1 VIPVLHLRQGTGLY
15 GADRAVLAL
24 AAATPAP
31 FAPIVGAIQR
41 PGATD
46 ALGEETRRRG
56 LRAARFESVARFDL
70 ACVRAV
76 ARAARAEGV
85 QLLHAHDFKSL
96 FIAVAAGAMARV
108 PAVATYHGDT
118 ASTWQVRGYEAFSR
132 ALGNLTRGVA
142 GVSRSLE
149 EQLKRWVRL
158 APVAFVPNGLPLPA
172 PVSAEERSR
181 ARERFG
187 VREFC
192 VAVVGRLSPEKGH
205 RILFQ
210 AARGMPAT
218 LLIAGDGPL
227 RAELEQSARGAD
239 ARFLGYLED
248 ARDVFAAADVIALP
262 SSTEGLPLAALEAL
276 ALGRCLVASAVGGL
290 PELLSGGAGVL
301 VPPGDAPAL
310 ARALEQVRSPEQR
323 APYLER
329 GLRRARDYDVAA
341 MASSYAALYSRA
353 LSLEAMPSSSR

>member
-1 VIPVLHLRQGTGLY
+1 
-15 GADRAVLAL
+15 VLAL
-24 AAATPAP
+24 AAATQAP
-31 FAPIVGAIQR
+31 FAPIVGSLQR
-41 PGATD
+41 PWAMDSLGAE
-46 ALGEETRRRG
+46 ARRRG
-56 LRAARFESVARFDL
+56 LRALRFESAARFDL
-70 ACVRAV
+70 ACARAV
-76 ARAARAEGV
+76 ARAGRAEGV

-108 PAVATYHGDT
+108 PAVMTYHGDT
-118 ASTWQVRGYEAFSR
+118 ASTWQVRGYETFAR

-149 EQLKRWVRL
+149 EQLERWVHL

-172 PVSAEERSR
+172 PVSGEERAK
-181 ARERFG
+181 ARDRFG
-187 VREFC
+187 VRELC
-192 VAVVGRLSPEKGH
+192 LAVIGRLSPEKGH

-210 AARGMPAT
+210 AARGLPAT
-218 LLIAGDGPL
+218 LLVAGDGPL
-227 RAELEQSARGAD
+227 RAELEQAARGVD
-239 ARFLGYLED
+239 VRFLGYLED
-248 ARDVFAAADVIALP
+248 ARDVFASADVIALP
-262 SSTEGLPLAALEAL
+262 SLTEGLPLTALEAL
-276 ALGRCLVASAVGGL
+276 SLGRCLVASAVGGL

-301 VPPGDAPAL
+301 VPPGDAAAL

-341 MASSYAALYSRA
+341 MASSYAGLYSRA

>member
-1 VIPVLHLRQGTGLY
+1 MIPVLHLRQGTGLY

-31 FAPIVGAIQR
+31 
-41 PGATD
+41 TD

-56 LRAARFESVARFDL
+56 LRAARFESAVRFDL
-70 ACVRAV
+70 ACARAV

-158 APVAFVPNGLPLPA
+158 APVAASF
-172 PVSAEERSR
+172 SKRR
-181 ARERFG
+181 AACPRRF
-187 VREFC
+187 
-192 VAVVGRLSPEKGH
+192 SS
-205 RILFQ
+205 
-210 AARGMPAT
+210 PAT
-218 LLIAGDGPL
+218 A
-227 RAELEQSARGAD
+227 RCAQSW
-239 ARFLGYLED
+239 
-248 ARDVFAAADVIALP
+248 
-262 SSTEGLPLAALEAL
+262 
-276 ALGRCLVASAVGGL
+276 
-290 PELLSGGAGVL
+290 
-301 VPPGDAPAL
+301 
-310 ARALEQVRSPEQR
+310 
-323 APYLER
+323 
-329 GLRRARDYDVAA
+329 
-341 MASSYAALYSRA
+341 
-353 LSLEAMPSSSR
+353 SSRPVERRTRAFSDTWRMRATFSPPPT